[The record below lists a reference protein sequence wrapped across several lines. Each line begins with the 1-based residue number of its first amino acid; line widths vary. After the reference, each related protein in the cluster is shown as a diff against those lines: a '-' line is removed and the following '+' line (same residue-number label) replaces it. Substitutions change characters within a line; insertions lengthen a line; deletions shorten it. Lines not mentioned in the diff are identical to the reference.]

1 MKDQSRLSYQPRDS
15 AVHEKRWTRGGV
27 GSIEEGRIGGMCIE
41 LLGAGLGAAE
51 GDSGVDV
58 GFGGRA

>member
-1 MKDQSRLSYQPRDS
+1 M
-15 AVHEKRWTRGGV
+15 
-27 GSIEEGRIGGMCIE
+27 GSIEGGRIGGMCIE
-41 LLGAGLGAAE
+41 NLGAGLGAAE